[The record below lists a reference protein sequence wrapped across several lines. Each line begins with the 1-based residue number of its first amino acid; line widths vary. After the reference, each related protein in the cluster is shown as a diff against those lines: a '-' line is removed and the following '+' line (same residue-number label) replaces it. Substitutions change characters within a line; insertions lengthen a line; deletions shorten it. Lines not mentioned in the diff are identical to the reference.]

1 MKSQIRTIT
10 VYVLLLLLLSG
21 CGSTKAGVPVSETGV
36 MQEAYT
42 SPAIP
47 PTEDSTEN
55 TEDSTESTEDSTEQP
70 EDSTENTENSTENSQ
85 TSNGTEATGSA
96 GKPSSGSA
104 GSGVTTPSE
113 NTPSAVNP
121 STLKSS
127 MSKLLQT
134 SIMPVGT
141 TMYIWGGGWN
151 EEDTGSGIESVT
163 IGLSPTWAQFAAQQS
178 SWYDHQATRYQ
189 IHNGLDCSG
198 YIGWLVYNTFHSNN
212 GEPGY
217 VCKATTMASTL
228 SSYGWGSYIYA
239 GDSSDFQ
246 PGDICSMSGHVWM
259 CLGKCSDGSVLLVHS
274 SPPGVRI
281 CGTQQSDGSAS
292 QAVSLAENIMSTCY
306 PDWYNRYPDCAV
318 SYSYLTSSS
327 KMRWSSSTLS
337 DAGTYQSMS
346 AEDITAFLFPSV
358 Q

>member
-1 MKSQIRTIT
+1 MKPRIKTIIA
-10 VYVLLLLLLSG
+10 YVLLLLLLSG
-21 CGSTKAGVPVSETGV
+21 CTSRKAGVPISETGV
-36 MQEAYT
+36 TQEAYT

-47 PTEDSTEN
+47 SAGDSTEN
-55 TEDSTESTEDSTEQP
+55 TEDSTESIESSTEQP
-70 EDSTENTENSTENSQ
+70 EAPTEDTESSTENAQ
-85 TSNGTEATGSA
+85 GSNGIETAGNPSNNSDGTGA
-96 GKPSSGSA
+96 AP
-104 GSGVTTPSE
+104 E
-113 NTPSAVNP
+113 NTGNTVNP
-121 STLKSS
+121 ATLTSS

-134 SIMPVGT
+134 SIMPVGS

-163 IGLSPTWAQFAAQQS
+163 IGLSPAWAQFAAQQS
-178 SWYDHQATRYQ
+178 SGYDHQATRYQ

-198 YIGWLVYNTFHSNN
+198 YIGWLIYNTFHSNN

-217 VCKATTMASTL
+217 VCKATSMASTL

-259 CLGKCSDGSVLLVHS
+259 CLGKCSDGSVLLIHS

-281 CGTQQSDGSAS
+281 CGTQLSDGSAS
-292 QAVSLAENIMSTCY
+292 QAVALAENIMSTCY
-306 PDWYNRYPDCAV
+306 PDWYQRYPDCAV
-318 SYSYLTSSS
+318 NYSYLTSSS
-327 KMRWSSSTLS
+327 KMRWSTGTLS
-337 DAGTYQSMS
+337 DAGSYQGMS
-346 AEDITAFLFPSV
+346 AEDIAAFLFPSV